1 MTHEEKLL
9 SMIRGSSNPTAAAEV
24 AISTI
29 LCFVEQLQPQESY
42 CPILALESDEKE

>member
-9 SMIRGSSNPTAAAEV
+9 SMIRESSDPAAAAEV

-29 LCFVEQLQPQESY
+29 LCYVERLQPQGAYYPTLVPEFG
-42 CPILALESDEKE
+42 EKE